1 MYEETAMYRISQ
13 AAELLRVSTAE
24 IHQHIISMGHELEPF
39 IHRNRGI
46 VMISE
51 EGLGLIKAMLQN
63 EDRMGPNR
71 LDNSV
76 TTEGQTRINESET
89 IRSAGDIVRLGD
101 LINQRKNE
109 LHRLTLESRR
119 LDEALT
125 HYLKVLKDDVDD
137 RIRSE
142 DEIEV
147 LIRNVKSMPSR
158 VNRNQLDLF
167 DING

>member
-1 MYEETAMYRISQ
+1 MYRISQ
-13 AAELLRVSTAE
+13 AAEILKVSTAE
-24 IHQHIISMGHELEPF
+24 IHQHIISMGYELEPF
-39 IHRNRGI
+39 IHRDRGI

-51 EGLGLIKAMLQN
+51 DGLGLIKTVLQN
-63 EDRMGPNR
+63 EDR
-71 LDNSV
+71 L
-76 TTEGQTRINESET
+76 QSE
-89 IRSAGDIVRLGD
+89 RSFVPLLGDEQVKRSKSSGERVRSSGDIVRIGD

-109 LHRLTLESRR
+109 LHRLTIEGRR

-125 HYLKVLKDDVDD
+125 HYLRVLKDDIDD

-147 LIRNVKSMPSR
+147 LIRSVKSMPSR
-158 VNRNQLDLF
+158 INRNQLDLF